1 MEKRRTLVE
10 NKKGG
15 ERRKMKRIFL
25 GIMLVI
31 AVLSFSL
38 AGCGTDSP
46 LEDIRWV
53 LTSYGDPDSLTNVL
67 PDTELTALFDSEAK
81 QLRGS
86 GGCNTFTGEYE
97 RDGDNLT
104 LTGPLAVTE
113 MWCGDEIGDQ
123 ESAYLEILLAA
134 ESYEIDGDILQINC
148 GGNVLNYERE

>member
-1 MEKRRTLVE
+1 
-10 NKKGG
+10 
-15 ERRKMKRIFL
+15 MKRVFF
-25 GIMLVI
+25 GMMLVI
-31 AVLSFSL
+31 AVLSVSL
-38 AGCGTDSP
+38 AGCGAGSP
-46 LEDIRWV
+46 LEDIRWI

-67 PDTELTALFDSEAK
+67 PDTEVTALFDSEAK

-86 GGCNTFTGEYE
+86 GGCNTYTGAYE

-104 LTGPLAVTE
+104 LTGTFAVTE

-148 GGNVLNYERE
+148 GDNVLYFERE